1 MEGFCRFLSQ
11 WNSVP
16 SFLKT
21 TRDAKTGAFK
31 CYWFLSELGK
41 HVAKNDLKAPSASA
55 KEMPSL
61 LLTVGSVEFSF
72 LPKWCS
78 WTIVLSAERWHSDP
92 DGFPLKGCPW
102 HVRCC
107 PCFVLCPAADGWCV
121 ACLPLTLQLC
131 TSSGSF
137 GFCPLE
143 TARER
148 GISLRIDCPC
158 WSPCPLISYFFTRKL
173 FSPLIAARSR
183 AAEWYR
189 WNTLRYCCCSIFS
202 DS

>member
-92 DGFPLKGCPW
+92 DGFPLKGCPR
-102 HVRCC
+102 RCVAAL
-107 PCFVLCPAADGWCV
+107 VLCSVPLQMGGVSLVCLSLCSCARVV
-121 ACLPLTLQLC
+121 AHLGSAHLKLP
-131 TSSGSF
+131 G
-137 GFCPLE
+137 
-143 TARER
+143 R
-148 GISLRIDCPC
+148 GVFH
-158 WSPCPLISYFFTRKL
+158 WG
-173 FSPLIAARSR
+173 
-183 AAEWYR
+183 
-189 WNTLRYCCCSIFS
+189 
-202 DS
+202 